1 MQVPVYTYR
10 AIPGGFQILADGV
23 LCHHQP
29 FQAGVP
35 GFQPYPWGARDYIK
49 TMVRN
54 ILLAEPLV
62 DEFARCFAGVT
73 PDEAAELAGCF
84 AFDRCDRR
92 AELIGALREHLAS

>member
-35 GFQPYPWGARDYIK
+35 GFQPYP
-49 TMVRN
+49 
-54 ILLAEPLV
+54 
-62 DEFARCFAGVT
+62 
-73 PDEAAELAGCF
+73 DEASAQAAAEA
-84 AFDRCDRR
+84 
-92 AELIGALREHLAS
+92 LISALQVPPLGEGT